1 MFCAKKIL
9 LIIKGGTASNDRWYQ
24 QRVQRLEYRLN
35 LSKNQG
41 ISVDCRG
48 RRKSKYTLKV
58 KLVVT
63 LSYKQ

>member
-1 MFCAKKIL
+1 MTDGINK
-9 LIIKGGTASNDRWYQ
+9 
-24 QRVQRLEYRLN
+24 EYRLN